1 MAPSLRKDAKITA
14 AALAGSGVVHL
25 VKPEVYLPL
34 MPDWVPAHR
43 DVIVW
48 SGVAELA
55 CAAGLLFPPTRKAAG
70 LASAA
75 LLAGVYVGNV
85 KMAVDASRTH
95 NQAFKAA
102 AYARL
107 PLQFPMIWAAWRTA
121 RADGSAG

>member
-1 MAPSLRKDAKITA
+1 MALPLRKDAKLTA
-14 AALAGSGVVHL
+14 GALAASGVVHL

-55 CAAGLLFPPTRKAAG
+55 CAAGMLFPPTRRAAA
-70 LASAA
+70 LASTG
-75 LLAGVYVGNV
+75 LLAGVYVGNI
-85 KMAVDASRTH
+85 KMAVDASHTRSTP
-95 NQAFKAA
+95 FKAA

-107 PLQFPMIWAAWRTA
+107 PLQFPMIWAAWKTA
-121 RADGSAG
+121 RSA